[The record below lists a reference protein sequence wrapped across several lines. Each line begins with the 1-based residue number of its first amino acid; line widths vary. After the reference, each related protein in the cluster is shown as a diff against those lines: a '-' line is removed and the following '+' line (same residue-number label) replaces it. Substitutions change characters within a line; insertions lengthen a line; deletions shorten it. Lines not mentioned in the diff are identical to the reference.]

1 VLQGLVKS
9 GVDDNWNMLVS
20 VGLSD
25 NDLATWTH
33 DAVGDQV
40 ARYAHPSGTFELE
53 LKSYK

>member
-1 VLQGLVKS
+1 MLRGLVKS

-40 ARYAHPSGTFELE
+40 ARYADPSGTFELE
-53 LKSYK
+53 LKAYK